1 MRSRGDTPD
10 PFLSAKKKARHRLI
24 GVCLFS
30 IFLYF
35 LGDLFFSLPPKYLP
49 SDFVVETVE
58 ESRSS
63 RELAA
68 EYNRLNRKLGKVI
81 GDEDIKILKNLKRK
95 TWFVEAGIFDNR
107 EKANLLNERL
117 ILDGYSPNLRERKVG
132 DGYIFLVVLGP
143 FNLVK
148 AEEIVNKMISKG
160 LKADLNRFLD

>member
-68 EYNRLNRKLGKVI
+68 EYNRLNRKLGKVL

-95 TWFVEAGIFDNR
+95 TWFVEAGIFDNK

>member
-1 MRSRGDTPD
+1 MRIKGNTSD

-30 IFLYF
+30 LFLYF
-35 LGDLFFSLPPKYLP
+35 LGDVFFKLPPKYL
-49 SDFVVETVE
+49 STDFVVETLE

-63 RELAA
+63 RELAS
-68 EYNRLNRKLGKVI
+68 EFNRLNKKLGKVI
-81 GDEDIKILKNLKRK
+81 GDEDIKMLKNLKRK
-95 TWFVEAGIFDNR
+95 TWFVEAGMFDNR

-117 ILDGYSPNLRERKVG
+117 ILEGYSPNLKERKVG
-132 DGYIFLVVLGP
+132 NGYIFLVILGP

>member
-160 LKADLNRFLD
+160 LKADLNRF

>member
-1 MRSRGDTPD
+1 MRSKENISD

-30 IFLYF
+30 LFLYF
-35 LGDLFFSLPPKYLP
+35 LGDVFFNLPPKYLP
-49 SDFVVETVE
+49 TDFVVETLE

-63 RELAA
+63 RELAS

-81 GDEDIKILKNLKRK
+81 GDEDIEMLKNLKRK
-95 TWFVEAGIFDNR
+95 NWFVEAGMFDNR
-107 EKANLLNERL
+107 EKAKLLNERL
-117 ILDGYSPNLRERKVG
+117 ILEGYSPNLKERKVG
-132 DGYIFLVVLGP
+132 DGYIFLVILGP

-160 LKADLNRFLD
+160 LRADLNRF

>member
-1 MRSRGDTPD
+1 MRSKGNTPD

-30 IFLYF
+30 LFLYF
-35 LGDLFFSLPPKYLP
+35 LGDIFFSLPPKYLP
-49 SDFVVETVE
+49 SDFVVETAE

-81 GDEDIKILKNLKRK
+81 GDEEIKILKRLKRK
-95 TWFVEAGIFDNR
+95 NWFVEAGVFDDR

-117 ILDGYSPNLRERKVG
+117 ILEGYSPNLKERKVG
-132 DGYIFLVVLGP
+132 DEYIFLVVLGP

-160 LKADLNRFLD
+160 LKADLNRF

>member
-1 MRSRGDTPD
+1 MRSKGNTPD

-30 IFLYF
+30 LFLYF
-35 LGDLFFSLPPKYLP
+35 LGDIFFSLPPKYLP
-49 SDFVVETVE
+49 SDFVVETAE

-81 GDEDIKILKNLKRK
+81 GDEEIKILKRLKRK
-95 TWFVEAGIFDNR
+95 NWFVEAGVFDDR

-117 ILDGYSPNLRERKVG
+117 ILEGYSPNLKERKVG

-160 LKADLNRFLD
+160 LKADLNRF

>member
-1 MRSRGDTPD
+1 MRRKENTPD

-30 IFLYF
+30 LFLYF
-35 LGDLFFSLPPKYLP
+35 FGNVFFNLPPKYLP
-49 SDFVVETVE
+49 SDFVVETLE
-58 ESRSS
+58 ENRSS

-81 GDEDIKILKNLKRK
+81 GDEDIKMLKNLKRK

-117 ILDGYSPNLRERKVG
+117 ILEGYSPNLKERKVG
-132 DGYIFLVVLGP
+132 DGYIFLVILGP

-160 LKADLNRFLD
+160 LKADLNRF

>member
-1 MRSRGDTPD
+1 VRSKKNTSD
-10 PFLSAKKKARHRLI
+10 PFLPAKKKARHRLI

-30 IFLYF
+30 LFLYF
-35 LGDLFFSLPPKYLP
+35 LGNVFFSLPPKYLP
-49 SDFVVETVE
+49 SDFVVENLE
-58 ESRSS
+58 ENRSS

-81 GDEDIKILKNLKRK
+81 GDEDIKMLKNLKRK
-95 TWFVEAGIFDNR
+95 TWFVEAGIFDNK

-117 ILDGYSPNLRERKVG
+117 ILEGYSPNLKERKVG
-132 DGYIFLVVLGP
+132 EGYIFLVILGP

-160 LKADLNRFLD
+160 LKADLNRF

>member
-1 MRSRGDTPD
+1 MRSKGNVSD
-10 PFLSAKKKARHRLI
+10 PFLQAKRKARHRLI

-30 IFLYF
+30 LCLYF
-35 LGDLFFSLPPKYLP
+35 LGDIVFSLPPKYLP

-81 GDEDIKILKNLKRK
+81 GDEDINILKNLKRK
-95 TWFVEAGIFDNR
+95 IWFVEAGIFENR

-117 ILDGYSPNLRERKVG
+117 ILEGYSPNLKERKVG
-132 DGYIFLVVLGP
+132 KGYVFLVILGP
-143 FNLVK
+143 FNFVK
-148 AEEIVNKMISKG
+148 AEEIVNKMVSKG
-160 LKADLNRFLD
+160 LKADLNRF

>member
-1 MRSRGDTPD
+1 VRSKGNTPD

-30 IFLYF
+30 LFLYF
-35 LGDLFFSLPPKYLP
+35 LGDIFFSLPPKYLP
-49 SDFVVETVE
+49 SDFVVETAE

-81 GDEDIKILKNLKRK
+81 GDEEIKILKNLKRK
-95 TWFVEAGIFDNR
+95 TWFVEAGVFDNR

-117 ILDGYSPNLRERKVG
+117 ILEGYSPNLKERKVG
-132 DGYIFLVVLGP
+132 DEYIFLVVLGP

-160 LKADLNRFLD
+160 LKADLNRF

>member
-1 MRSRGDTPD
+1 MRSKGNTSD

-30 IFLYF
+30 LCLYF
-35 LGDLFFSLPPKYLP
+35 LGDVFFSLPPKYLP
-49 SDFVVETVE
+49 SDFVVETLE
-58 ESRSS
+58 ENRSS

-117 ILDGYSPNLRERKVG
+117 ILEGYSPNLKERKVG
-132 DGYIFLVVLGP
+132 NGYIFVVVLGP

-160 LKADLNRFLD
+160 LKADLNRF

>member
-1 MRSRGDTPD
+1 MRTKKNTSD

-30 IFLYF
+30 LFLYF
-35 LGDLFFSLPPKYLP
+35 LGDVLFNLPPKYLP
-49 SDFVVETVE
+49 SDFAVETLE
-58 ESRSS
+58 ENRSS

-68 EYNRLNRKLGKVI
+68 EYNRLNKKLGKVI
-81 GDEDIKILKNLKRK
+81 GDEDIKMLKNLKRK

-117 ILDGYSPNLRERKVG
+117 ILEGYSPNLKERKVG
-132 DGYIFLVVLGP
+132 DGYIFLVILGP

-160 LKADLNRFLD
+160 LRADLNRF

>member
-1 MRSRGDTPD
+1 MRSKGNTSD

-30 IFLYF
+30 LFLYF
-35 LGDLFFSLPPKYLP
+35 LGDVFFSLPPKYLP
-49 SDFVVETVE
+49 TDFVVETIE

-81 GDEDIKILKNLKRK
+81 GDEDIDLLKNLKRK
-95 TWFVEAGIFDNR
+95 NWFVEAGIFDNR

-117 ILDGYSPNLRERKVG
+117 ILEGYSPNLKERKVG
-132 DGYIFLVVLGP
+132 DGYIFLVILGP

-160 LKADLNRFLD
+160 LKADLNRF

>member
-1 MRSRGDTPD
+1 MRSKENTSD

-30 IFLYF
+30 LFLYF
-35 LGDLFFSLPPKYLP
+35 LGDVFFNLPPKYLP
-49 SDFVVETVE
+49 TDFVVETLE

-81 GDEDIKILKNLKRK
+81 GDKDIEMLKNLKRK
-95 TWFVEAGIFDNR
+95 NWFVEAGIFDNR

-117 ILDGYSPNLRERKVG
+117 ILEGYSPNLKERKVG
-132 DGYIFLVVLGP
+132 DGYIFLVILGP

-160 LKADLNRFLD
+160 LKADLNRF